1 MLYNKITIGY
11 TEFMKQQGENLMTK
25 YYFEII
31 STIDTSDHSDKIKI
45 GDALYG
51 LDEDSEFFAT
61 EKEAIDEGYKILVG
75 LDGNRAYNLA
85 LESAEV
91 VAREKI

>member
-31 STIDTSDHSDKIKI
+31 DIENSHNFFIIK
-45 GDALYG
+45 DMNML
-51 LDEDSEFFAT
+51 
-61 EKEAIDEGYKILVG
+61 
-75 LDGNRAYNLA
+75 
-85 LESAEV
+85 
-91 VAREKI
+91 